1 MLGTTGIRTTAC
13 DTTRQVIA
21 TSLDW
26 EYTGSS
32 STTGIETSRILERVR
47 FAASS
52 YVTMELSL
60 LSHGKS
66 VVVYARH
73 PAA

>member
-1 MLGTTGIRTTAC
+1 MLPV
-13 DTTRQVIA
+13 RQE
-21 TSLDW
+21 L
-26 EYTGSS
+26 EC
-32 STTGIETSRILERVR
+32 EPSRILERVR

-66 VVVYARH
+66 VVVCARH